1 MDGNIFDE
9 LNKYFLLAFV
19 MSVSLSFKL
28 LKDNTYIHTERKKQD
43 EERASKSEKKLS
55 HTKSAIAQKF
65 LFV

>member
-28 LKDNTYIHTERKKQD
+28 LKDNTFRIHTEEKNQD
-43 EERASKSEKKLS
+43 EERASKSEKK
-55 HTKSAIAQKF
+55 T
-65 LFV
+65 